1 MLGDEIIDNV
11 YVPDQLYYK
20 TWIEREQRTSDS
32 QAKMFYRPASCPV
45 SKMNGHSG
53 CWSRSFR
60 WQLSQIEY
68 LVIFSNES
76 PRTAVFG
83 GQVTFGLVGG
93 LDFSLF
99 FFFKGPL
106 SSRLGQNKVGERED
120 KGSSSIHTKCI
131 IIGSRE
137 SNIFEKE

>member
-106 SSRLGQNKVGERED
+106 SSRLGQNKVGERER
-120 KGSSSIHTKCI
+120 T
-131 IIGSRE
+131 RAAAAYTR
-137 SNIFEKE
+137 NVL